1 MIDTPKTAI
10 RYISMP
16 RRAHGAGVRGENLDR
31 QSIQSGGRFGYMF
44 SKEKEV
50 CPAAVHSPCD
60 LEQLAR
66 AMTAKIE
73 QHPTPEEK
81 RDDEENSG
89 ISAGYTYLGQFID
102 HDLTFDP
109 ASSLDRQNDPDALV
123 NFRTSRFDLDCL
135 YGRGPSDQPYL
146 YANDGIHML
155 LGRALTGSEHD
166 PNVRDLPRNTPNPN
180 EPQRALIGDPRNDE
194 NVIVSQLHA
203 TMLRFHNRLADL
215 LAQSGQPHA
224 FEDVQREVRFHY
236 QWVVL
241 HDFLPTIIGADMVH
255 AILPQL
261 ADDSVRDG
269 AKSFTPHLQFFKWEE
284 KPFIPVEFSVAAYR
298 FGHSMI
304 RPIYRLNTT
313 LPERLAIFAPDP
325 TESLLGF
332 RAFREDRAIDWNLF
346 FKIDKNPPELGYNR
360 LQPAYKIDTSL
371 VNPLG
376 SLPNIIAQGPS
387 MLAVRNLQRGLR
399 MGLPSGQAVAHA
411 MKLPVIPD
419 AQLRVGKATEEDHG
433 SNCLLTEISPNFAG
447 NAPLWYY
454 ILAEAQQAFIRNTT
468 PIRLGP
474 VGGRIVGEVFV
485 GLMFGDSQSY
495 VRQNPSWRPHTDLM
509 PKGRFGMAE
518 LIGAARA

>member
-1 MIDTPKTAI
+1 MTEIVVFPHPVHAGGRSAAGSERPLGVAISIAGVCENRRLQRFTCSIISEPGQCGELAAAYAARRIFMIDTPKTAI

-89 ISAGYTYLGQFID
+89 ISAGYTYLRQFID

-123 NFRTSRFDLDCL
+123 NFRTPRFDLDCL

-166 PNVRDLPRNTPNPN
+166 PN
-180 EPQRALIGDPRNDE
+180 
-194 NVIVSQLHA
+194 
-203 TMLRFHNRLADL
+203 
-215 LAQSGQPHA
+215 
-224 FEDVQREVRFHY
+224 
-236 QWVVL
+236 
-241 HDFLPTIIGADMVH
+241 
-255 AILPQL
+255 
-261 ADDSVRDG
+261 VRDG

-433 SNCLLTEISPNFAG
+433 SNRLLTEISPNFAG

-518 LIGAARA
+518 